1 MLEVH
6 GQSCGI
12 GVAAIAAGNR
22 NRRHPHGAALGL
34 DTRYTPLVITV
45 HLLLDV
51 GELVHVRV
59 HQYIADQPVAVVD
72 VAERRGLRIEEEILH
87 HGGTHASA
95 LAVTRRRG
103 RARRLFLEEDLRKW
117 IWSSL
122 VL

>member
-12 GVAAIAAGNR
+12 GITTITARNR
-22 NRRHPHGAALGL
+22 NRRHPHGAALRL
-34 DTRYTPLVITV
+34 DTRYTRLVITV
-45 HLLLDV
+45 HFLLDV
-51 GELVHVRV
+51 GELMHVRV
-59 HQYIADQPVAVVD
+59 HQYIADQAVAVVD
-72 VAERRGLRIEEEILH
+72 VAERRGLRIEEEVLH

-103 RARRLFLEEDLRKW
+103 RARRLFLEEDLRER
-117 IWSSL
+117 IRSSL